1 MRLAHR
7 SGGSL
12 VDASGYKFADKDT
25 KPGKIKLK
33 KPVNK
38 NGGKKKAD
46 GALFT
51 LKSTTHAEEE
61 ERCVN
66 MR

>member
-1 MRLAHR
+1 MRTVHR
-7 SGGSL
+7 PGGSL
-12 VDASGYKFADKDT
+12 VDASGYKFVEKDT

-38 NGGKKKAD
+38 SGGKKKAD

-51 LKSTTHAEEE
+51 LP
-61 ERCVN
+61 
-66 MR
+66 

>member
-1 MRLAHR
+1 MFANVVL
-7 SGGSL
+7 GGSL

-38 NGGKKKAD
+38 NKAKKAD
-46 GALFT
+46 GAFFY
-51 LKSTTHAEEE
+51 
-61 ERCVN
+61 
-66 MR
+66 